1 MDSFSLP
8 IAAWEAWA
16 PGRSTREAWID
27 GSPEPTAPPATMADV
42 TFVDPM
48 LRRRLG
54 PVSRMALNVAQR
66 CLGERR
72 GVPMLFASRHGE
84 LARTLTMLEG
94 MAAGDEVS
102 PATFSLSVHN
112 AAAGVLSIAR
122 QDTAPA
128 TAIAAGEETLGMALV
143 EAAARLSTEHPQLL
157 LVYADAPV
165 PERYQADIATA
176 ESPHA
181 LALLFDL
188 EQPRRLQ
195 VVTRAADGTPSGT
208 MMGDSLLPLLTGH
221 ARQAAWAGRHTRW
234 EWTLADA

>member
-16 PGRSTREAWID
+16 PGRTTREEWID
-27 GSPEPTAPPATMADV
+27 GSSAPSAPPATTADV
-42 TFVDPM
+42 TFIDPM

-54 PVSRMALNVAQR
+54 PVSRMALNVARR
-66 CLGERR
+66 CLGDDR
-72 GVPMLFASRHGE
+72 GIPMIFASRHGE
-84 LARTLTMLEG
+84 LARTLTLLEG

-112 AAAGVLSIAR
+112 AAAGVLSIAH

-143 EAAARLSTEHPQLL
+143 EAAARLSPAQPRLL

-165 PERYQADIATA
+165 PERYQADIAMA

-181 LALLFDL
+181 LALLFDRD
-188 EQPRRLQ
+188 QPRRLQ
-195 VVTRAADGTPSGT
+195 VATRPADGAPSDT
-208 MMGDSLLPLLTGH
+208 MMSLALLPLLTGH
-221 ARQAAWAGRHTRW
+221 RRQAAWTGRHCTW